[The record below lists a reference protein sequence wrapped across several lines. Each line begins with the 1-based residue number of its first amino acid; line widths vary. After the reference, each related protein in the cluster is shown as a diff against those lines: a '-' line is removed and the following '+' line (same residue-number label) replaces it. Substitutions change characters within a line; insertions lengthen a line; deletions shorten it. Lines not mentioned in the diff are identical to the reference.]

1 MHADYIMLNYCTVQ
15 LYDLANKFLPKALV
29 YLCFDSE
36 ERNNKV
42 EEIINNMKNDNN
54 WLANL
59 SVKAERQNISLEE
72 CMRNDALYIVY
83 QQPESCFDDLKG
95 YKLPTSRNESLLDAD
110 RPLTFDEQVD
120 KIIKQI
126 NSDSVWTNSI
136 KEKAERNGKTFDEQ
150 AREDAVWILK
160 QENR

>member
-1 MHADYIMLNYCTVQ
+1 MIQAVD
-15 LYDLANKFLPKALV
+15 K
-29 YLCFDSE
+29 
-36 ERNNKV
+36 
-42 EEIINNMKNDNN
+42 
-54 WLANL
+54 
-59 SVKAERQNISLEE
+59 
-72 CMRNDALYIVY
+72 
-83 QQPESCFDDLKG
+83 
-95 YKLPTSRNESLLDAD
+95 
-110 RPLTFDEQVD
+110 QVD